1 MIEER
6 ADTDFD
12 KEFNE
17 TKIAQIKYQDSVN
30 YTLEQIFEMTEDIPF
45 NIREHLSAYLDDL
58 TQIFIERYVY

>member
-1 MIEER
+1 MIRIIEER

-17 TKIAQIKYQDSVN
+17 AKLAQIKYQSSMH

-45 NIREHLSAYLDDL
+45 NIRDHLTEYLDD
-58 TQIFIERYVY
+58 